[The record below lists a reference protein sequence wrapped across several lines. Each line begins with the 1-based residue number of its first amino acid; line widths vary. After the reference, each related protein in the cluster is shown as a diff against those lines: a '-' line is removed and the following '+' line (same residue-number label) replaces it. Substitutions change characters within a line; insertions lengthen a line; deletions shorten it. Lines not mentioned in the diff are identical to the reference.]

1 MKVNKKSLYQEGGAL
16 DKSTSSI
23 SMQDLVREI
32 QQRSE
37 AGESAEQILFSYLQ
51 EGIAQEQLGSAFES
65 LGYDPAA
72 FTELIQSTQ
81 MMVQNEQQAQQ
92 QPMENAQ
99 DPILNPE
106 AEAQFIAQLQAVQ
119 AEAQPEMQYGGNTTS
134 RGPIASLPNQTP
146 RPLYLPPTPAQ
157 GNVIGAAMMLDD
169 FIGQVGSKKDRD
181 GDGLMDGSFRDWKAK
196 NARYKQKQLGNRSYE
211 IDYGSNNPNDYSF
224 TTEDLAKGK
233 LRTNEEMASDIAK
246 YSRLNFD
253 PESNQY
259 TGGLASSE
267 NEAKT
272 FGKNQYKNTIALQDF
287 LNNVSDYSK
296 EDKEMLLEGM
306 QYDKGRG
313 MFMNE
318 EGRFGS
324 YSPETQANLT
334 EKQRRAQQ
342 DSFRN
347 IMLGNQR
354 LTPNVTP
361 TPQIEEPKTPVN
373 SNQRS
378 IVTIPNSDKPM
389 VANIPDFK
397 EWYVENSKSLMGKS
411 QAEAKEIYDNTE
423 FKYGGDLPKAQ
434 IMGEFDP
441 NNPFGLPDFS
451 QMGQASYIN
460 PATGMPWTP
469 GPQALQNQLKD
480 INQIDQIQNQQ
491 GITGGPGSGMG
502 GVYADQLDFENLM
515 NNMQTD
521 YASNTQAVV
530 DSQLQKGNPGLGS
543 TPLQNQQAITGSGPG
558 SGMGSLF
565 LDQQA
570 LQKELEGINQI
581 GKTANVPVTNTPA
594 GPTVTRKRSIGNA
607 INQVK
612 DFVRYNPAMQ
622 AFGDVSEGAVL
633 GANFVNEIF
642 QEKKFNDYKNQLR
655 NATTADKV
663 YTAVENPVNKRGTF
677 DANLGLAEPDN
688 LVDYYAQAMYGK
700 EVYRK
705 GGEFEPHMM
714 FDPKTGKGYEAK
726 VPTDHERMAKMGF
739 LHKDEM
745 EMGGEVE
752 VDNETLAALIA
763 AGADIEML

>member
-99 DPILNPE
+99 DQILDPE
-106 AEAQFIAQLQAVQ
+106 AEAQFIAQLQAAQ

-134 RGPIASLPNQTP
+134 RGPIASLPNQKP

-211 IDYGSNNPNDYSF
+211 VDYGSNNPDDYSV
-224 TTEDLAKGK
+224 TYEDLAKGK

-287 LNNVSDYSK
+287 LDNVSDYSK

-334 EKQRRAQQ
+334 GRQRKAQQ
-342 DSFRN
+342 NSFRD

-354 LTPNVTP
+354 LTPDATT
-361 TPQIEEPKTPVN
+361 TPQVEEPKAPVN

-397 EWYVENSKSLMGKS
+397 EWHVKNSKTLMGKS

-434 IMGEFDP
+434 LGIPDMNSLSTFV
-441 NNPFGLPDFS
+441 NQYSLPD
-451 QMGQASYIN
+451 MNEY
-460 PATGMPWTP
+460 
-469 GPQALQNQLKD
+469 LQNQ
-480 INQIDQIQNQQ
+480 
-491 GITGGPGSGMG
+491 G
-502 GVYADQLDFENLM
+502 
-515 NNMQTD
+515 QTD
-521 YASNTQAVV
+521 YARDTQIVA
-530 DSQLQKGNPGLGS
+530 DAQLQQRQPSLGL
-543 TPLQNQQAITGSGPG
+543 TPFEQQTQEDF
-558 SGMGSLF
+558 GMTTPSVSNA
-565 LDQQA
+565 QT
-570 LQKELEGINQI
+570 N
-581 GKTANVPVTNTPA
+581 TNVPENTT
-594 GPTVTRKRSIGNA
+594 PTVTRKRSVGNA
-607 INQVK
+607 VDQVK
-612 DFVRYNPAMQ
+612 DFVKYNPAMQ

-642 QEKKFNDYKNQLR
+642 QQKKFNDYKNQLR

-663 YTAVENPVNKRGTF
+663 YASVVNPVNKRGTF

-688 LVDYYAQAMYGK
+688 LVDFYAQAMYGK
-700 EVYRK
+700 EIYRK
-705 GGEFEPHMM
+705 
-714 FDPKTGKGYEAK
+714 
-726 VPTDHERMAKMGF
+726 
-739 LHKDEM
+739 
-745 EMGGEVE
+745 GGEVE